1 MIEDVLIWKFVAEHP
16 HCTRANSNPAFSTV
30 IVCTIALVDTQSTNL
45 DVSRVTN
52 AVMLLTSNS
61 KQFRLSSPSG
71 FPDR

>member
-30 IVCTIALVDTQSTNL
+30 IVCTIARWTQPKNL
-45 DVSRVTN
+45 DASRVTN

>member
-1 MIEDVLIWKFVAEHP
+1 MIEDLLIWKFVAEHP
-16 HCTRANSNPAFSTV
+16 HCTRANSNPAFS
-30 IVCTIALVDTQSTNL
+30 IVCAPSRQLHPVQDL

-61 KQFRLSSPSG
+61 KQFRLSSSEG

>member
-1 MIEDVLIWKFVAEHP
+1 MIEDVLIWKLVAEHP

-30 IVCTIALVDTQSTNL
+30 IVCTIALVDQSRNL
-45 DVSRVTN
+45 DASRVAN